1 MSKARWGKTVQSK
14 DEQYELKRMAILR
27 TAGRLFNQKG
37 FRATS
42 LNDLA
47 AELEVTKPT
56 LYYYIENKEDILLQ
70 CLLTAITHLLD
81 QTETIMK
88 SSKQGIEKLT
98 EFIHLFVS
106 TFDDEFGRCLAHP
119 GWEPLSPKYLA
130 KIDPFYQK
138 LDTAMR
144 QMLDDGKDDQSM
156 RRCNSKITAFTIF
169 GAINWMTR
177 WYQVDGEMNTHE
189 IAEEMAALFCSGLKN
204 TNPDAN

>member
-1 MSKARWGKTVQSK
+1 MSKTRWGKTVQSK

-47 AELEVTKPT
+47 SELEVTKPT
-56 LYYYIENKEDILLQ
+56 LYYYIENKEDILFQ
-70 CLLTAITHLLD
+70 CLLTAITHLLE
-81 QTETIMK
+81 QTDTVMK
-88 SSKQGIEKLT
+88 SPKLGIDKLT
-98 EFIHLFVS
+98 DFIHLFVS

-130 KIDPFYQK
+130 KIDPLYQQ
-138 LDTAMR
+138 LDIAMR
-144 QMLDDGKDDQSM
+144 QMIEDGKDDDSM
-156 RRCNSKITAFTIF
+156 RACNPKITAFTIF

-189 IAEEMAALFCSGLKN
+189 IAEEMAALFCSGLQNQK
-204 TNPDAN
+204 T